1 MFALGV
7 IMTILIELLAIGIC
21 GAIIASKK
29 IRKL

>member
-7 IMTILIELLAIGIC
+7 IITILIELLAIGIY
-21 GAIIASKK
+21 GAIISSKK